1 MKLGSGILKT
11 AIQNLSDENFHF
23 YNSLVLTDDLAF
35 EQTHFWITPPN
46 IPRIY
51 NHDAAS
57 DDNDDLLLQHRSNL
71 QNNELLKIAIL
82 IATNTCT
89 KETSHAIID
98 SGASCCVTP
107 YIEDFIN
114 QPTPIQNTT
123 LKGIS
128 GGLTSLGR
136 GTVQLKIH
144 QENKENIILVI
155 HNVIYAPD
163 CPIRL
168 ISPQQLHRQSKAK
181 GHDNS
186 CFTTEETTATLYHGG
201 DTFTCAYHPKT
212 KIPTLSCITDSKTQ
226 KTHIPT
232 TSTLAQQPSNK
243 GRKRVICHDDK
254 QQYTPAAYHS
264 NLNTSQQELLR
275 LHETYAH
282 ADMREIQQQIK
293 NCEIK
298 AHRQVATCQIPK
310 CILCLE
316 SKGKKRSHKQHCGSI
331 TRTITK
337 DENHPGSNTSI
348 DHVDAANVP
357 GYTWQHKGRPTLN
370 KYNNLMIFVD
380 HKTCMVYPSFQE
392 SKTASEAC
400 RSKCDYEKFAKR
412 YNVTID
418 SYHAD
423 MAHSDLKHFKNQLK
437 TKTRNST
444 SVALMLNGKTAL
456 LNVPTE
462 HYVQQ
467 HDQC

>member
-11 AIQNLSDENFHF
+11 SIQTLLDENFHF
-23 YNSLVLTDDLAF
+23 FNSLVLTDDLTF
-35 EQTHFWITPPN
+35 QRTHFRITPPN
-46 IPRIY
+46 ISRIY

-57 DDNDDLLLQHRSNL
+57 DDNNDLPLQHRSNL
-71 QNNELLKIAIL
+71 QNNELMKIAII
-82 IATNTCT
+82 IATKTCT

-123 LKGIS
+123 LKGIA
-128 GGLTSLGR
+128 GGLTALGR

-144 QENKENIILVI
+144 KKNKENIILVI
-155 HNVIYAPD
+155 DNVIYAPD
-163 CPIRL
+163 FPIRL

-201 DTFTCAYHPKT
+201 DTFICAYHPKT
-212 KIPTLSCITDSKTQ
+212 KIPTLSCIADSKTQ

-232 TSTLAQQPSNK
+232 KSTLSQQPSNK
-243 GRKRVICHDDK
+243 GRKRVIFHDAN

-282 ADMREIQQQIK
+282 AYMREIQHRIK

-298 AHRQVATCQIPK
+298 AQRQVATCQIPK
-310 CILCLE
+310 CLSCSE
-316 SKGKKRSHKQHCGSI
+316 NKGKKRSHKQHRGSI
-331 TRTITK
+331 T
-337 DENHPGSNTSI
+337 NHPGSNTSI

-357 GYTWQHKGRPTLN
+357 GYTWQHKGRHTLK
-370 KYNNLMIFVD
+370 KYKNFMLFVD
-380 HKTCMVYPSFQE
+380 HKTCLVYPDVSAF
-392 SKTASEAC
+392 C
-400 RSKCDYEKFAKR
+400 Y
-412 YNVTID
+412 
-418 SYHAD
+418 
-423 MAHSDLKHFKNQLK
+423 
-437 TKTRNST
+437 
-444 SVALMLNGKTAL
+444 SVYKSCLTHVELTVVLVG
-456 LNVPTE
+456 E
-462 HYVQQ
+462 IYS
-467 HDQC
+467 